1 MTMCIIGLFG
11 TINAQRVTPKTTYP
25 PIADVAASV
34 NEENNVDLIWS
45 WNEIIPKKIVVDFE
59 TGNLNQADFDN
70 NGNAPWAITNDAYE
84 GNYAIK
90 SSCEGLESGKSDISI
105 TIDVP
110 FDGIMSFYHK
120 VSSEQFFDNGYFYI
134 DGVQKAV
141 ATGNAD
147 WSYREYKVKKGVH
160 TYKWSYQ
167 KDNMDSA
174 GLDAYFVD
182 NIVLYQEIPPFEGG
196 WIFYDEG
203 DYANAV
209 GSETGAI
216 YWGISFPDTEEYA
229 GYSLTKV
236 SYFDQDPSLD
246 ITANIYFGGTDAPA
260 TLVSSQD
267 FTTSGSKSV
276 IEIELDNPVL
286 LDGTQ
291 PLWITFYS
299 KDAFP
304 ATGCY
309 HVGDSNSDWI
319 SFNGTTWGHTVDY
332 GAIYSWLVRGY
343 LENAKGETAVLNN
356 VKFNGESST
365 GPAIAKADAKPFG
378 IGVPERIT
386 KTDNRSFL
394 DLYNVYRKN
403 IHTDETV
410 KLAENVSDTT
420 FVDTQWNSLSNG
432 AYQWGV
438 GAIYT
443 DNKAESEIT
452 WSNTLDFGEMFTS
465 VDMNIMTTG
474 NEVAAGAK
482 VKFTNIDEPGIG
494 YDYKATVD
502 ENGSFHWDSFRK
514 GNYSYAVM
522 KKGYDT
528 LYVNNVTIW
537 NETTLEA
544 TIDEILAPVENL
556 SVSATGWAKWEN
568 KDFSNGGG
576 EFNFD
581 FDNGFLDGWQTIDA
595 DGDGFNWRLTTEI
608 LGPGNGHNGSRYC
621 VISQS
626 FDNDLGA
633 ALTPDN
639 YLVTTDKYLIKD
651 GSQLSFYV
659 CAQDATWAAEH
670 YGIAI
675 STTGNSSPED
685 FTMIWEETLSAKGNE
700 KGTRDG
706 SKQGAWYKK
715 ILDLSD
721 YAEQEI
727 YIAFRHFNCT
737 NQFYVNIDDIVL
749 VNESKKDD
757 KAVVSYDVYLDDV
770 LEATV
775 TTNYYQHNTEISEG
789 HHVTKVVANY
799 ITGSSEAVEYDWTYS
814 SCENLQGVTGLTAE
828 YFKGKAVLNWN
839 MYGEEL
845 PDVIDSF
852 FFDFEDG
859 SIDGWTTIDADGDN
873 YTWRTSA
880 EYMEPGQG
888 NNGSQHYVLSESFNN
903 QFAEVLYPDN
913 YFVTVEKYAI
923 KEDSELSFYVCAQ
936 DGEFA
941 AEHYGIAISLAGN
954 TNPNDFTMIW
964 EETLEGDGARDRQ
977 TKWSLRTIDLSNYA
991 GREIHIAFRHFNCHD
1006 QYMLDIDDIT
1016 LATSKTREEDVLT
1029 PMGVLVFRNG
1039 ELITPEPI
1047 TENSFAEPFVG
1058 EDAIEYCVRV
1068 VYNHNIDPET
1078 EQPGDINYTGSMS
1091 CPQCATVEYVMDCDA
1106 PVNIIAETM
1115 YYNGDYGVKL
1125 TWSLIGEPKQYNIYR
1140 STDDDNYE
1148 LIDDTKQNI
1157 YFDEIDVNGTYHYQV
1172 TAVYVKG
1179 EEECESDPIHV
1190 SILVPVGVDENALSD
1205 IMIYPNPTRGGL
1217 NIKAEGI
1224 TRITI
1229 INTIG
1234 QVIYDSD
1241 TNSNEETIDMSQYKA
1256 GVYMVKVMTENGL
1269 ITRRINVVE

>member
-1 MTMCIIGLFG
+1 MIMCILGLFG
-11 TINAQRVTPKTTYP
+11 TVNAQKVSPKTTYSP
-25 PIADVAASV
+25 VADVAASV
-34 NEENNVDLIWS
+34 NEENNVDVIWS

-70 NGNAPWAITNDAYE
+70 NGNAPWVITNDAYE
-84 GNYAIK
+84 GDYAIK
-90 SSCEGLESGKSDISI
+90 SSCEGVESGRSEISI

-141 ATGNAD
+141 ATGTAD

-196 WIFYDEG
+196 WIYYDEG

-209 GSETGAI
+209 GSETGAL

-260 TLVSSQD
+260 TLVASQD

-286 LDGTQ
+286 IDGTQ

-304 ATGCY
+304 ATACY

-319 SFNGTTWGHTVDY
+319 SFNGTSWGHTVDY
-332 GAIYSWLVRGY
+332 GVIYTWLVRGY
-343 LENAKGETAVLNN
+343 LENVKGETAVLSN

-386 KTDNRSFL
+386 KTDSRSFL

-420 FVDTQWNSLSNG
+420 LVDTQWSTMSNG

-438 GAIYT
+438 GAIYA

-474 NEVAAGAK
+474 DEVAAGAK

-537 NETTLEA
+537 DETTLEA

-568 KDFSNGGG
+568 RDFSNGGG

-581 FDNGFLDGWQTIDA
+581 FDNGYLDGWQTIDA

-675 STTGNSSPED
+675 STTGNSNPED
-685 FTMIWEETLSAKGNE
+685 FTMIWEETLSAKGGD
-700 KGTRDG
+700 GTRDG

-775 TTNYYQHNTEISEG
+775 TTNYYQHNSEISES

-814 SCENLQGVTGLTAE
+814 SCENLQGVTGFTAE

-845 PDVIDSF
+845 PDVSDSF

-964 EETLEGDGARDRQ
+964 EETLEGDGARNDRQ

-1016 LATSKTREEDVLT
+1016 LATSKTREDVLT

-1058 EDAIEYCVRV
+1058 EEAVEYCVRV

-1091 CPQCATVEYVMDCDA
+1091 CPQCATVEYVMECEA
-1106 PVNIIAETM
+1106 PVDITAENM
-1115 YYNGDYGVKL
+1115 YYNGTYGVKL
-1125 TWSLIGEPKQYNIYR
+1125 TWSLMAEPKRYNVYR
-1140 STDDDNYE
+1140 STDDVNYE
-1148 LIDDTKQNI
+1148 LVAQVSSKSYTEGI
-1157 YFDEIDVNGTYHYQV
+1157 EVNGTYHYQV
-1172 TAVYVKG
+1172 TAVYVNG
-1179 EEECESDPIHV
+1179 EEECESEPIHV
-1190 SILVPVGVDENALSD
+1190 SILVPVNVNENMLD
-1205 IMIYPNPTRGGL
+1205 GMMIYPNPTRGGL

-1229 INTIG
+1229 SNTLG
-1234 QVIYDSD
+1234 QVIYDIN
-1241 TNSNEETIDMSQYKA
+1241 TNSNDEIVDMSQYEA
-1256 GVYMVKVMTENGL
+1256 GIYMVRVMTDNGVS
-1269 ITRRINVVE
+1269 TRRITLVK